1 MNTHL
6 VLSLEAKLKMKLQHP
21 EGWKWRDLVNR
32 NFQFMKTPCIDKTVE
47 AVFAEMIRNSFV
59 VLKIEHLFAK
69 CKACCREQTWFK
81 FDYGKHRFAILL

>member
-1 MNTHL
+1 
-6 VLSLEAKLKMKLQHP
+6 
-21 EGWKWRDLVNR
+21 
-32 NFQFMKTPCIDKTVE
+32 MKTLCIDITVE
-47 AVFAEMIRNSFV
+47 AVFAELIRNNFV